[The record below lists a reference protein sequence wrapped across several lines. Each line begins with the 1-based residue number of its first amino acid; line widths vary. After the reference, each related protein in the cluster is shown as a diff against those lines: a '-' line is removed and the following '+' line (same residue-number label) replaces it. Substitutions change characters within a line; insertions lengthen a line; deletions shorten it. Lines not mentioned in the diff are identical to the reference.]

1 LLVNPAVDGK
11 EKRFMISI
19 IGIVIVVISIVSGFL
34 MEKGHL
40 LVLFQPA
47 EFLII
52 GGAALGTLLVSVPMR
67 VLKATLSR
75 ITSIMKA
82 GPVKQDYLDL
92 LTMMYE
98 LFNVARKDG
107 LVGLESHIE
116 SPDKSAILTKYDK
129 IIKNHHTLNFLVDT
143 MRLII
148 MGGVPE
154 HDLEGMMDLDLEV
167 HHTEESQPAL
177 SLARVGD
184 ALPGLGIV
192 AAVLGVVITMG
203 AIDGPPAEIGEKV
216 GAALV
221 GTFLG
226 ILLSYG
232 FVQPLAA
239 NIQYSIDSEARYYA
253 CLKQGLLA
261 FHKGFA
267 TSIAVEFARRVIS
280 SEARPGF
287 SEVEEA
293 CRATKTS
300 KA

>member
-1 LLVNPAVDGK
+1 
-11 EKRFMISI
+11 MISV
-19 IGIVIVVISIVSGFL
+19 IGIAIVVVSVVSGFL
-34 MEKGHL
+34 MEKGQI

-52 GGAALGTLLVSVPMR
+52 GGAAFGTLLVSVPMR
-67 VLKATLSR
+67 ILKAIFSR
-75 ITSIMKA
+75 ITSIMRS
-82 GPVKQDYLDL
+82 GPTRQDYLDML
-92 LTMMYE
+92 IMMYE

-116 SPDKSAILTKYDK
+116 NPEKSAILTKYDR
-129 IIKNHHTLNFLVDT
+129 IINNHHALNFLVDT

-154 HDLEGMMDLDLEV
+154 HDLEGMMDLDLET
-167 HHTEESQPAL
+167 HHKEESQPAM

-203 AIDGPPAEIGEKV
+203 AIDGPPSEIGEKV

-226 ILLSYG
+226 VLLSYG

-239 NIQYSIDSEARYYA
+239 NIQYSIDAESRYYA

-280 SEARPGF
+280 SEVRPGF

-293 CRATKTS
+293 CRATKIS

>member
-1 LLVNPAVDGK
+1 MLA
-11 EKRFMISI
+11 I
-19 IGIVIVVISIVSGFL
+19 IGLVVVTGAVISGFL
-34 MEKGHL
+34 MEKGQIM
-40 LVLFQPA
+40 VLFQPA

-52 GGAALGTLLVSVPMR
+52 GGAALGTLLVGVPPK
-67 VLKATLSR
+67 VLKSVISQLGKILGS
-75 ITSIMKA
+75 
-82 GPVKQDYLDL
+82 GPTKKSYTDL
-92 LTMMYE
+92 MVMMYE

-107 LVGLESHIE
+107 LVGLEAHIE
-116 SPDKSAILTKYDK
+116 SPEKSAVLSKYPDLM
-129 IIKNHHTLNFLVDT
+129 KNHHALGFLVDT

-154 HDLEGMMDLDLEV
+154 HDLEAMMDLDLET
-167 HHTEESQPAL
+167 HHHENLKPSV

-203 AIDGPPAEIGEKV
+203 AIDGPPSEIGEKV

-226 ILLSYG
+226 VLLSYG

-239 NIQYSIDSEARYYA
+239 NIEQMTDAESKYYI

-267 TSIAVEFARRVIS
+267 ASIAVEFARRVITS
-280 SEARPGF
+280 DVRPSF

-293 CRATKTS
+293 CRATKAL
-300 KA
+300 KAG

>member
-1 LLVNPAVDGK
+1 MIAIVGMIIVAVSVMG
-11 EKRFMISI
+11 
-19 IGIVIVVISIVSGFL
+19 GFL
-34 MEKGHL
+34 MEEGPIP
-40 LVLFQPA
+40 VLIQPA

-52 GGAALGTLLVSVPMR
+52 GGAALGTLLVSAPMK
-67 VLKATLSR
+67 VLKDTIKQLSK
-75 ITSIMKA
+75 IMSK
-82 GPVKQDYLDL
+82 GPTKKSYTDL
-92 LTMMYE
+92 LVMMYE

-116 SPDKSAILTKYDK
+116 SPEKSAVLTKYPD
-129 IIKNHHTLNFLVDT
+129 ILKNHHTIDFLVDT

-154 HDLEGMMDLDLEV
+154 NDLDAMMDLDLET
-167 HHTEESQPAL
+167 HHHENSQPSS

-203 AIDGPPAEIGEKV
+203 AIDGPPSEIGEKV

-232 FVQPLAA
+232 FVQPLSA
-239 NIQYSIDSEARYYA
+239 NLQVMNEAEEKYYV

-267 TSIAVEFARRVIS
+267 SSIAIEFARRVIS
-280 SEARPGF
+280 SDVRPGF

-293 CRATKTS
+293 CRASKTA
-300 KA
+300 KT

>member
-1 LLVNPAVDGK
+1 
-11 EKRFMISI
+11 MISVI
-19 IGIVIVVISIVSGFL
+19 GLGIVAVAVISGYL
-34 MEKGHL
+34 MEHGQIM
-40 LVLFQPA
+40 VLFQPA
-47 EFLII
+47 EFVII
-52 GGAALGTLLVSVPMR
+52 GGAALGSLLASVPMK
-67 VLKATLSR
+67 VLTSLIGQLGKILSSGPSKKAY
-75 ITSIMKA
+75 I
-82 GPVKQDYLDL
+82 DL

-116 SPDKSAILTKYDK
+116 NPEKSSVLTKYPD

-143 MRLII
+143 VRLII

-154 HDLEGMMDLDLEV
+154 HDLDAMMDLDLET
-167 HHTEESQPAL
+167 HHHEKLLPSTA
-177 SLARVGD
+177 LARVGD
-184 ALPGLGIV
+184 SLPGLGIV

-203 AIDGPPAEIGEKV
+203 AIGGPPEVIGEKV

-226 ILLSYG
+226 VLLSYG
-232 FVQPLAA
+232 FVQPLSA
-239 NIQYSIDSEARYYA
+239 NIQLQTEVEGQYYI

-267 TSIAVEFARRVIS
+267 ASIAVEFARRVIS
-280 SEARPGF
+280 SDVRPSF

-293 CRATKTS
+293 CRSTKAP
-300 KA
+300 KAAQPSASAVNA

>member
-1 LLVNPAVDGK
+1 
-11 EKRFMISI
+11 MISI
-19 IGIVIVVISIVSGFL
+19 VGIAVVFLSVIGGYI
-34 MEKGHL
+34 MEHGHL
-40 LVLFQPA
+40 AVLFQPA

-52 GGAALGTLLVSVPMR
+52 GGAAAGILLISVPMR
-67 VLKATLSR
+67 VLKST
-75 ITSIMKA
+75 ITKITKIMSPGYTK
-82 GPVKQDYLDL
+82 KDYMDL
-92 LTMMYE
+92 LVMMYE

-116 SPDKSAILTKYDK
+116 GPDKSAILTKYPN
-129 IIKNHHTLNFLVDT
+129 ILKNHHALNFLVDT

-154 HDLEGMMDLDLEV
+154 HDLESMMDMDLEG
-167 HHTEESQPAL
+167 HHKDESQPAI
-177 SLARVGD
+177 SLASVGD

-203 AIDGPPAEIGEKV
+203 AIDGPPEVIGHKV

-232 FVQPLAA
+232 LVQPLSA
-239 NIQYSIDSEARYYA
+239 NIQLATDSEGKYYS

-280 SEARPGF
+280 SEVRPGF

-293 CRATKTS
+293 CRASKTS
-300 KA
+300 KT

>member
-1 LLVNPAVDGK
+1 
-11 EKRFMISI
+11 MISI
-19 IGIVIVVISIVSGFL
+19 VGIAVVIISVIGGFL

-40 LVLFQPA
+40 MVLFQPA

-52 GGAALGTLLVSVPMR
+52 GGAAAGTLLVSVPMR
-67 VLKATLSR
+67 VLKMTITR
-75 ITSIMKA
+75 ITKVMSPGYGK
-82 GPVKQDYLDL
+82 KDYLDL

-116 SPDKSAILTKYDK
+116 NPEKSSILTKYK
-129 IIKNHHTLNFLVDT
+129 NILKNHHALNFLVDT

-154 HDLEGMMDLDLEV
+154 HDLESMMDLDLET
-167 HHTEESQPAL
+167 HHVDQSQPAI

-203 AIDGPPAEIGEKV
+203 AIDGPPSEIGHKV

-232 FVQPLAA
+232 FVQPLSA
-239 NIQYSIDSEARYYA
+239 NIQLAIDGESKYYQ

-267 TSIAVEFARRVIS
+267 TSIAVEFARRVINS
-280 SEARPGF
+280 DVRPGF

>member
-1 LLVNPAVDGK
+1 
-11 EKRFMISI
+11 MISV
-19 IGIVIVVISIVSGFL
+19 IGIFVVALAVVGGYL
-34 MEKGHL
+34 MEKGQIM
-40 LVLFQPA
+40 VLFQPA

-52 GGAALGTLLVSVPMR
+52 GGAALGTLLISVPMK
-67 VLKATLSR
+67 VLKTLLGQMGK
-75 ITSIMKA
+75 IMGS
-82 GPVKQDYLDL
+82 GPTKEKYTNL
-92 LTMMYE
+92 LVMMYE

-116 SPDKSAILTKYDK
+116 GPDKSSVLTKYPEML
-129 IIKNHHTLNFLVDT
+129 KNHHALNFLVDT

-154 HDLEGMMDLDLEV
+154 NDLEAMMDLDLE
-167 HHTEESQPAL
+167 TQKEEKLHPSSA
-177 SLARVGD
+177 LARVAD
-184 ALPGLGIV
+184 SLPGLGIV

-203 AIDGPPAEIGEKV
+203 SIGGPPEMIGEKV

-226 ILLSYG
+226 VLLSYG
-232 FVQPLAA
+232 FVGPLGA
-239 NIQYSIDSEARYYA
+239 NIQSQIETEEKYSL

-267 TSIAVEFARRVIS
+267 ASIAVEFARRTIPTDV
-280 SEARPGF
+280 RPSF

-293 CRATKTS
+293 CRAAKSSGKIAAATATVN
-300 KA
+300 A